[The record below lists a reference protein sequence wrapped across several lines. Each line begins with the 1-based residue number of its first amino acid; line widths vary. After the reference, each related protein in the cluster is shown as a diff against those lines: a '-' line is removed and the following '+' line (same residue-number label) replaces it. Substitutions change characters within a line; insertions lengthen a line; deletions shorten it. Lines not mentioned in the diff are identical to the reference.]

1 MTHCVFFE
9 REYKREPSLKWYTVT
24 RIQKEACCIFC
35 LSANEEAIDV
45 KIMLY
50 KKHPLTM
57 HLDRS
62 MESPSIKLQVL
73 EWKKLTS
80 QQILNYTSDVLPS
93 LLKTRKALLCRIEA
107 FWKYLVV

>member
-1 MTHCVFFE
+1 
-9 REYKREPSLKWYTVT
+9 VT

-50 KKHPLTM
+50 KRHPSTM
-57 HLDRS
+57 HLDRC

-73 EWKKLTS
+73 EQKKLTS

-93 LLKTRKALLCRIEA
+93 LFKDKESTS
-107 FWKYLVV
+107 V

>member
-1 MTHCVFFE
+1 
-9 REYKREPSLKWYTVT
+9 VT

-35 LSANEEAIDV
+35 LSENEEAIDV
-45 KIMLY
+45 KIMLN
-50 KKHPLTM
+50 KRHPLTIM

-80 QQILNYTSDVLPS
+80 QQTLNYTSDVL
-93 LLKTRKALLCRIEA
+93 LH
-107 FWKYLVV
+107 

>member
-1 MTHCVFFE
+1 MTHCVIFARKSIKE
-9 REYKREPSLKWYTVT
+9 SPLSSGTLT

-50 KKHPLTM
+50 KRHPLIM

-80 QQILNYTSDVLPS
+80 QQILN
-93 LLKTRKALLCRIEA
+93 
-107 FWKYLVV
+107 